1 MESTYLTGS
10 GCFSESLGPDQLK
23 FFGKDSNE
31 CENFIADV
39 MKRAYDQGKQRDD
52 EWIADFV
59 ESCLRQDALHWWT
72 ELDEAT
78 QGSWKLL
85 RKALLLRFG
94 PLFSGE
100 SGEEAEK
107 FVFWIRQ
114 RARNAGKLED
124 PQWIA
129 TFASPFFAG
138 RALRWYSSLQM
149 NVQKDWNALQRAIFM
164 QYPREGE
171 DGEESR

>member
-1 MESTYLTGS
+1 MDAPSS
-10 GCFSESLGPDQLK
+10 ASEPDQLK

-31 CENFIADV
+31 CESFIADV
-39 MKRAYDQGKQRDD
+39 MKHAHDQGKQRDD
-52 EWIADFV
+52 QWIADFV
-59 ESCLRQDALHWWT
+59 EGCLRQDALAWWA

-78 QGSWKLL
+78 QGSWRLL
-85 RKALLLRFG
+85 RKALFSRFG
-94 PLFSGE
+94 LIFCGE

-129 TFASPFFAG
+129 TFSSPFFAG
-138 RALRWYSSLQM
+138 MALRWYSSLQM
-149 NVQKDWNALQRAIFM
+149 NVQRDWNALQHAIFM
-164 QYPREGE
+164 KYSREGE
-171 DGEESR
+171 DGGKSR